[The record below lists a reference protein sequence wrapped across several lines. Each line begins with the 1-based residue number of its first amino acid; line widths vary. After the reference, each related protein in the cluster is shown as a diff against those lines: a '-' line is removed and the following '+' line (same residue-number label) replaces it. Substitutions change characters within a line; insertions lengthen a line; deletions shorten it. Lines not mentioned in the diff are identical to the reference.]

1 MSAVFR
7 RKFIYE
13 QLNPETKHGG
23 DRKSD
28 QVDKLSTRFTG
39 ATADATGK
47 AERTIRQA
55 AARGEALG
63 DDLNDIAGTSL
74 DKGVTR

>member
-1 MSAVFR
+1 
-7 RKFIYE
+7 
-13 QLNPETKHGG
+13 LHPETKHGG

-28 QVDKLSTRFTG
+28 QVDNLATRSFAD

-47 AERTIRQA
+47 TDRAVRMA

-74 DKGVTR
+74 DKGVERVRRPPEARA

>member
-1 MSAVFR
+1 MR
-7 RKFIYE
+7 NWT
-13 QLNPETKHGG
+13 LKHGG

-28 QVDKLSTRFTG
+28 QVEKFSTRSFAD

-47 AERTIRQA
+47 TDRAIRMD
-55 AARGEALG
+55 AARAKALG

-74 DKGVTR
+74 DMPGVRS